1 MVLINL
7 YEPSTTLRGMNE
19 LFKLMT
25 LPELD
30 KFFRNPYT
38 GKIKPVLIN
47 IVDNGPAEQPAS
59 PLVQIFLVWIL
70 RFLGLSGA
78 CQVSFAQYNSKRNF
92 AKRIH

>member
-1 MVLINL
+1 M
-7 YEPSTTLRGMNE
+7 YEPSTTFRGMNE

-38 GKIKPVLIN
+38 GKLKPVLIN
-47 IVDNGPAEQPAS
+47 VVDNGPTEQPAS

-78 CQVSFAQYNSKRNF
+78 CQVSFAQYNNKRNF